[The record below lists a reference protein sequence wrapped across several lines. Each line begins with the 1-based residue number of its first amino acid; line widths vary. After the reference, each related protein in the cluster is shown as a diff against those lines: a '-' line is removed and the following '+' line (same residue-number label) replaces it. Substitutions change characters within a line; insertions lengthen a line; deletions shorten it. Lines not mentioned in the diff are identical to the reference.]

1 MIVESI
7 NNETVIRVPNTIKFN
22 FIQDF
27 IDYLSAKSIISKSMA
42 TDDEIDSLAEQ
53 AQSDWWEKNKSK
65 FLK

>member
-1 MIVESI
+1 MIVEST
-7 NNETVIRVPNTIKFN
+7 NNETVIRVPNTVPFN

-27 IDYLSAKSIISKSMA
+27 IDYLSTKSIISKSEA
-42 TDDEIDSLAEQ
+42 DDDEINRLAEQ

>member
-1 MIVESI
+1 MVVESI
-7 NNETVIRVPNTIKFN
+7 NNETVIRVPNSIKLD

-27 IDYLSAKSIISKSMA
+27 IDYLSVKSIISKSQA
-42 TDDEIDSLAEQ
+42 TDEEIDNLAEQ